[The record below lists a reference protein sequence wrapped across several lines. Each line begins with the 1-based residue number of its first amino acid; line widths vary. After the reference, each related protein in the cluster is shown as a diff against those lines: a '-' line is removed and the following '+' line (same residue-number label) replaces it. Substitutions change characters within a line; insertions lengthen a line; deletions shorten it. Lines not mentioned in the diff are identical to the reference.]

1 MRRALV
7 LNSSFEPLGLVS
19 ANRAVILAISRK
31 AEILHAD
38 EQVPVRSEHLHMDL
52 PTVIRLNYFVYVPY
66 HAGATLSR
74 RAVFARDS
82 FACQYCGRPA
92 ENIDHVMPRSRGG
105 AHIWENVVAS
115 CRPCNSRKEN
125 RTPAEA
131 GMKLSTVPY
140 APRER
145 SWSILAIGNVRPE
158 WLPYLGDRRVSA

>member
-7 LNSSFEPLGLVS
+7 LNSSYEPLGLVS
-19 ANRAVILAISRK
+19 STRAVVLVIRNK
-31 AEILHAD
+31 AEVLHAD
-38 EQVPVRSEHLHMDL
+38 EGVPIRSERLMLEL

-66 HAGATLSR
+66 RAGTTLSR

-82 FACQYCGRPA
+82 YECQYCGHPA

-105 AHIWENVVAS
+105 PHSWENVVAS

-125 RTPAEA
+125 RTPSEA
-131 GMKLSTVPY
+131 GMKLATIPY

-145 SWSILAIGNVRPE
+145 SWSILAVGNVRPE
-158 WLPYLGDRRVSA
+158 WIPYLGETRASA